1 MAADGGDEGGS
12 GDVGGEEMVLGAG
25 AGEEWSG
32 VPNVSVVSSCRE
44 SERENGCSGVGKDA
58 GSRLG
63 GSGDQAGGG
72 L

>member
-12 GDVGGEEMVLGAG
+12 GDVAGEEMGLGAG

-44 SERENGCSGVGKDA
+44 SERENGCSGVGEDA
-58 GSRLG
+58 VGGLG
-63 GSGDQAGGG
+63 GSGNRAGGG